1 MRIAVLDD
9 WQGVARRST
18 DWSRLQAQ
26 ADVVFLQEAL
36 ADVDRAVEAL
46 KEFDVLVAMRERT
59 PFPRELIARL
69 PRLRMIALTGARSW
83 TLDLAACTER
93 NILVCHTGGDKASAA
108 TAELTLA
115 LLLAAARHIAEA
127 DASMRNSRFQQ
138 GLSTGT
144 ALEGRTL
151 GVVGL
156 GKIGSRVARYAQ
168 ALGMKVLAWSP
179 NLVPERAQAAGIE
192 YAGKNSLLEQSD
204 AVSLHL
210 VLSERTRGVIGRPE
224 LARLKAGAILVNTS
238 RGPLVDEAALIE
250 RLEQGLLIAA
260 LDVYDREPLPPHH
273 RLRQLPNTVLT
284 PHQGYCT
291 REVYQQFYRESV
303 ENIEAW
309 LAGQP
314 MRMLNPQAA

>member
-1 MRIAVLDD
+1 
-9 WQGVARRST
+9 
-18 DWSRLQAQ
+18 
-26 ADVVFLQEAL
+26 
-36 ADVDRAVEAL
+36 
-46 KEFDVLVAMRERT
+46 
-59 PFPRELIARL
+59 
-69 PRLRMIALTGARSW
+69 
-83 TLDLAACTER
+83 
-93 NILVCHTGGDKASAA
+93 
-108 TAELTLA
+108 
-115 LLLAAARHIAEA
+115 
-127 DASMRNSRFQQ
+127 
-138 GLSTGT
+138 
-144 ALEGRTL
+144 
-151 GVVGL
+151 
-156 GKIGSRVARYAQ
+156 
-168 ALGMKVLAWSP
+168 MKVLAWSP